1 MKTLNRNLFAVLFSV
16 AVLFGSSAFAN
27 TTTDDKNGITT
38 VVTTSDKFAYSIYA
52 VKETLKFR
60 LNFENEDGT
69 PITVKIYDSKE
80 QLVFTETIKKQTAA
94 HRNYDLS
101 ENGKGIYKVEIID
114 GDFRAVQEIGVGMR
128 ASQGEFNAY
137 ISKTL
142 SEGSLKIAYQ
152 NGSSEGVNI
161 VLRDEKGNVMY
172 EELSANEQYSRK
184 FNLSRLNKGTYTMSI
199 TSGKQT
205 VEQVYNVQ

>member
-1 MKTLNRNLFAVLFSV
+1 MKTLSRNLFAILFAV
-16 AVLFGSSAFAN
+16 TVLFGSSAFAN
-27 TTTDDKNGITT
+27 TTTDDKDGITT
-38 VVTTSDKFAYSIYA
+38 VVTASDKFAYSIYA

-60 LNFENEDGT
+60 LNFENEDAT
-69 PITVKIYDSKE
+69 PITVKIYDSQG
-80 QLVFTETIKKQTAA
+80 QLVFTDLIKKQVSA

-101 ENGKGIYKVEIID
+101 EKGKGVYKVEIID

-128 ASQGEFNAY
+128 TPQGEFNAY

-152 NGSSEGVNI
+152 NGNPDGVNI
-161 VLRDEKGNVMY
+161 VLRDEKGNIMY

-184 FNLSRLNKGTYTMSI
+184 FNLSKLNRGTYTMSI
-199 TSGKQT
+199 TSGKKT
-205 VEQVYNVQ
+205 VEQVYNVL